1 MRERVK
7 KILEK
12 TMPSI
17 DFESSNKL
25 YDDGIID
32 SLTLLTIVS
41 VLGNE
46 FGIEIDFEDLD
57 ASNFNSIDS
66 ITALVEKHCKKNQ

>member
-1 MRERVK
+1 MKERVK
-7 KILEK
+7 EVLTKAL
-12 TMPSI
+12 PSI
-17 DFESSNKL
+17 DFDSSNKL

-41 VLGNE
+41 TLGSE
-46 FGIEIDFEDLD
+46 FDIEIDFEDLE

-66 ITALVEKHCKKNQ
+66 ITALVEKYL

>member
-1 MRERVK
+1 MKERVK
-7 KILEK
+7 EVLSKAL
-12 TMPSI
+12 PSI
-17 DFESSNKL
+17 DFDLSDKL

-41 VLGNE
+41 TLGSE
-46 FGIEIDFEDLD
+46 FDIEIDFEDLE

-66 ITALVEKHCKKNQ
+66 ITALVEKYVK